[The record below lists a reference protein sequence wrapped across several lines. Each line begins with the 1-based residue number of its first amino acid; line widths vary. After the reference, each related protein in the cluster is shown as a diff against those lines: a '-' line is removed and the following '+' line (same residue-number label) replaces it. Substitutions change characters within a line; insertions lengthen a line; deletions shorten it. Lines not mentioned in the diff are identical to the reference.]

1 MRGLL
6 ARDSTRNLHIL
17 RQLSRVFVN
26 EEDDD
31 AAFLAVL
38 GIIDRELGADGG
50 IISYLGG
57 DGERRAVA
65 TGSPIA
71 LPLGEEGMGDL
82 KSVCEGNCSSYRGL
96 GLEFAHAAGR
106 IAYRQDHL
114 VCCIL
119 VGNSGAPL
127 GSPTLKRLDLVLE
140 ELEPLVSNR
149 AQRAIELKKRLSSE
163 GILRENERRLLSF
176 IEESRDMIYSSDR
189 DDVIRTINRAGL
201 TLLGFEDRRDA
212 IGRKYEDF
220 TLSADDRALFLGR
233 LYEEGSIADYEI
245 ILKRADGSN
254 AFCLE
259 SANVMKDEG
268 GQVVE
273 IQGIVKDIT
282 ERIRNERELWKANL
296 ELAETNQRLK
306 ATQMAMVQQ
315 EKLASI
321 GQLSA
326 GIAHE
331 INNPLGFLLSN
342 HAVLRGYFEAFYRAW
357 KEAERLDPER
367 HAQIVEAHDLA
378 YILEETAVIL
388 AESSDGFARIKA
400 IVGSLKSF
408 ARDESSTGAG
418 PYDMNQGIE
427 NSLAVARNE
436 VKYVADVRIALGDIG
451 IIEAA
456 GGQINQVIL
465 NIVIN
470 AAQAIQLQHRPTK
483 GVIAIT
489 TTSTNDYV
497 LLTIED
503 DGPGIPEG
511 NTHRIFDPFFT
522 TKEPGKGTGL
532 GLSISWDIIVN
543 KHHGKLKAGSSSLG
557 GALFT
562 IELPRKSYL
571 IEGELIE
578 EDGGAAI
585 G

>member
-1 MRGLL
+1 KAVCDGQ
-6 ARDSTRNLHIL
+6 S
-17 RQLSRVFVN
+17 
-26 EEDDD
+26 
-31 AAFLAVL
+31 AFF
-38 GIIDRELGADGG
+38 
-50 IISYLGG
+50 
-57 DGERRAVA
+57 
-65 TGSPIA
+65 T
-71 LPLGEEGMGDL
+71 
-82 KSVCEGNCSSYRGL
+82 GL
-96 GLEFAHAAGR
+96 GLSFAHAAGR

-119 VGNSGAPL
+119 VGRVGARLGAP
-127 GSPTLKRLDLVLE
+127 TLERLDLVLE
-140 ELEPLVSNR
+140 ELEPLISNR
-149 AQRAIELKKRLSSE
+149 AERAIERKRRLASE
-163 GILRENERRLLSF
+163 GMQRDNELRLISF
-176 IEESRDMIYSSDR
+176 IEESRDMIYSSDSN
-189 DDVIRTINRAGL
+189 DVIRTINRAGL
-201 TLLGFEDRRDA
+201 MLLGFEDRKDI

-220 TLSADDRALFLGR
+220 TLSADDRTLFLSR
-233 LYEEGSIADYEI
+233 LGKEGSIADYEI
-245 ILKRADGSN
+245 ILNRADGSN

-259 SANVMKDEG
+259 SAHVMKDG
-268 GQVVE
+268 NGQVVE

-296 ELAETNQRLK
+296 ELAETNQRLR

-342 HAVLRGYFEAFYRAW
+342 HAVLRGYFEAFLSAW
-357 KEAERLDPER
+357 KEAERLDPVR
-367 HAQIVEAHDLA
+367 HGQIAATHDLE

-388 AESSDGFARIKA
+388 TESSDGFARIKG

-408 ARDESSTGAG
+408 SRDESSTGAG

-436 VKYVADVRIALGDIG
+436 VKYVADVRLSLGDIG
-451 IIEAA
+451 LIEAA

-465 NIVIN
+465 NLVIN
-470 AAQAIQLQHRPTK
+470 AAQALQSQHRSAK
-483 GVIAIT
+483 GVIAIS
-489 TTSTNDYV
+489 TTSKNDMV
-497 LLTIED
+497 LCTIED

-511 NTHRIFDPFFT
+511 NAHRIFDPFFT

-543 KHHGKLKAGSSSLG
+543 KHHGRLQAGHSSLG

-562 IELPRKSYL
+562 VELPKKSYL
-571 IEGELIE
+571 LEGELIE
-578 EDGGAAI
+578 EEETSKS
-585 G
+585 